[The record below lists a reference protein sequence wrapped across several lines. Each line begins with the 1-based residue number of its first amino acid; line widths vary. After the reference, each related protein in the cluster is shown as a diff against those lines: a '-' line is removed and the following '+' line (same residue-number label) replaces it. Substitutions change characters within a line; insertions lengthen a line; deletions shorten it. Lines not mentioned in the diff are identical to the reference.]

1 MFFMAAVHKSAAER
15 AAHPPLPQAVLEQEA
30 RIAGFK
36 SEVQKSQELHH
47 SSLTRDTERLQTM
60 LDKVKAEIRWA
71 ALCLYVSYTCAA
83 SALFA
88 VDMQEML

>member
-1 MFFMAAVHKSAAER
+1 M
-15 AAHPPLPQAVLEQEA
+15 LEQEA

-71 ALCLYVSYTCAA
+71 AQCSYASYTCAA
-83 SALFA
+83 TAVFA
-88 VDMQEML
+88 MDMQQTLSCCLPFLL

>member
-1 MFFMAAVHKSAAER
+1 MASAREELIEQ
-15 AAHPPLPQAVLEQEA
+15 PTPLSQAVLEQEA

-60 LDKVKAEIRWA
+60 LDKVKAEIR
-71 ALCLYVSYTCAA
+71 CLN
-83 SALFA
+83 
-88 VDMQEML
+88 